1 MEEAMIDIKA
11 VLTKGDVGMPEA
23 CAYVLS
29 LRNRMN
35 PTLARAMKN
44 PESRK

>member
-1 MEEAMIDIKA
+1 MEVAMTAINP
-11 VLTKGDVGMPEA
+11 VSSGGDVGTSKT

-29 LRNRMN
+29 ARKVTN

>member
-1 MEEAMIDIKA
+1 MIDIKT
-11 VLTKGDVGMPEA
+11 VSMMGHVGTPKA

>member
-1 MEEAMIDIKA
+1 MIDIKM
-11 VLTKGDVGMPEA
+11 VSTRGHGGMLKA
-23 CAYVLS
+23 WAYVLS

-35 PTLARAMKN
+35 PTFARAMKN